1 MLVRF
6 LVGNFAFAL
15 IGGGGLYQIF
25 FFFFNRVDYVDM
37 WICSWNLVVMAGY
50 PLFYYCMYLE

>member
-15 IGGGGLYQIF
+15 IGGGLYQI
-25 FFFFNRVDYVDM
+25 FFFNRVDYVDM